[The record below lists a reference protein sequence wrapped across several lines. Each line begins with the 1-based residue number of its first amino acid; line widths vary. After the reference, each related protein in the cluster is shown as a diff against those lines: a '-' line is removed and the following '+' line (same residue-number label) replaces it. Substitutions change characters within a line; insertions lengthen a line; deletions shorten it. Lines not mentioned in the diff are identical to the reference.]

1 MNALVNQHKSQR
13 SLLCTPHTYR
23 RNGRKAKKG
32 VDKGEGD
39 VIEYGSCRGAG
50 EAEAAPKKVEKTFE
64 KGVDKATGM

>member
-1 MNALVNQHKSQR
+1 MPA
-13 SLLCTPHTYR
+13 
-23 RNGRKAKKG
+23 A

-39 VIEYGSCRGAG
+39 VIEYGSCRGEG

>member
-1 MNALVNQHKSQR
+1 MNLLVKVHNLHIKI
-13 SLLCTPHTYR
+13 LCTPHTYR

-50 EAEAAPKKVEKTFE
+50 EAEAAPKKVEKTFIS
-64 KGVDKATGM
+64 